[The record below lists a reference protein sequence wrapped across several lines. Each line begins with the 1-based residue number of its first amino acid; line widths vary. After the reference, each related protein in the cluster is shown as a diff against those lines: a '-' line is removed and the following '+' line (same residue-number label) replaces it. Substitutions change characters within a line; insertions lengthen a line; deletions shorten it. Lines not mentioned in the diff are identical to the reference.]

1 MFLGLMEHLHGGV
14 LQAARHLGLEPSKW
28 TWAKYKYSVIITMVE
43 DAKKCTNF
51 PSESMCS
58 EKRKGLE
65 VYYLVNGL
73 NLFKLI
79 AALKF

>member
-1 MFLGLMEHLHGGV
+1 
-14 LQAARHLGLEPSKW
+14 
-28 TWAKYKYSVIITMVE
+28 MVE

>member
-28 TWAKYKYSVIITMVE
+28 TRAKYKYSVIITKVD

-51 PSESMCS
+51 PSETLGS

-65 VYYLVNGL
+65 VYYLVNWL